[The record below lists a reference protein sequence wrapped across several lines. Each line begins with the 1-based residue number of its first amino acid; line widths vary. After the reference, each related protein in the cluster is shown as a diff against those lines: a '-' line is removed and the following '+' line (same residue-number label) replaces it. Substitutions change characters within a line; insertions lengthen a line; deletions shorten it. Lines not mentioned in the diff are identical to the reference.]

1 MRKDDRYGRDDRP
14 VPFDKLS
21 MNTPAPQSRTYLIT
35 GMSGAG
41 KSSVVREL
49 IALGFDAI
57 DLDSAQWSHWVDA
70 AADDALTPEQGRD
83 WVWREDRVAALLA
96 KPSRAPRLLAGTAS
110 NMAAFYDRFDAVVL
124 LSASE
129 DCLLQRLRERG
140 AGEYGSTQAQR
151 AAVRELIAQVE
162 PLLRESADLT
172 LDSSGPVAATVR
184 DLLRALDL
192 TAALPT
198 PGR

>member
-1 MRKDDRYGRDDRP
+1 M
-14 VPFDKLS
+14 S
-21 MNTPAPQSRTYLIT
+21 TPASRPRTYLIT

-96 KPSRAPRLLAGTAS
+96 EPARTPRLLAGTAS